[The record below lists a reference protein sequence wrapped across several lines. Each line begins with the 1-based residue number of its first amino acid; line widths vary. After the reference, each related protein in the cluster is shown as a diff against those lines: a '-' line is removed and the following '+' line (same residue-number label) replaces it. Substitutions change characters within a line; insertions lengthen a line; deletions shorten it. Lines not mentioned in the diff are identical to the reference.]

1 MGNSE
6 MAASP
11 GPATECLRCIANA
24 AIGRRKKQAAI
35 LYIMI
40 LIFFLVLV
48 YKRKMPTKVYE
59 RKEDWLISKEME
71 DKKASL
77 KLSLQEGRNVKVTQK
92 EENVTPPPATTA
104 KQRPEVVT
112 AQQVQQPMPKS
123 VECSMKPQSE
133 YLFCK
138 QGEDFMKRAWDLV
151 DRLTVKE
158 LIDQT
163 YSQAPAILRLG
174 IKDYNWRSNCLHG
187 WSQSKGKW
195 RKDLKWTV
203 FPAPIGLAATFDAKL
218 LQEAGAITALEG
230 RALHNEMLRMNFGS
244 SKEAAG
250 LNCFSPNVNLLRDPR
265 WGRSQ
270 ETFGEDPYLISV
282 LGTAYTRGLQEGDD
296 KNYLKVASCAKHF
309 AVHSGPDETRYKFIS
324 DVSMHDLYDTYLPA
338 FQSLV
343 MGGKVSQVMPAYSGL
358 RCDKQLD
365 GAPDAAN
372 PFLLKSVL
380 RGEYGA
386 PNISVVS
393 DFAALEFMVTQRGY
407 TVNFPVAAA
416 LSMNAS
422 TDLDLGNDLVYPN
435 YLQVALQQN
444 LLSVDTIKNAVTR
457 SFYLRMRVGDFDPP
471 DKVSYQSIGKNSINT
486 DLHKAANLRAARES
500 IVLLKNI
507 GKALPID
514 KTKLKSLAVLGPN
527 AFDPKTLLSNYEGFP
542 QDEISVFTGIKN
554 ALEPFGTAV
563 TQGYGCDDVLCKSI
577 NSNSTIRRLVQSA
590 EYVVMVMGQKD
601 GITEGE
607 SLDRMQTECDE
618 MKVPLLGLPGCQRS
632 LVEIV
637 AEMKNVIL
645 VLLNGGALSIPALY
659 QNPNVVG
666 IVEAFYPG
674 ASGAAAIADVLFGAY
689 SPSGKMPITV
699 YETVKHL
706 PPFTDYHMNA
716 RPGRTYRYF
725 RKKPLFPF
733 GFGLSYADFKY
744 RNLVVSPRNLASCKP
759 LIVNVTVQN
768 DSPNTAGDEVVMIF
782 LVPQNIS
789 LPKAFTPLNELV
801 AFDRVNLRPGQ
812 SATVNF
818 TINAYMLSLVD
829 VSGNRNLY
837 PGNYLI
843 QLGVGEDYH
852 KQQPFTMHTPSSQ
865 PMNVTNCK
873 DVPLCMTCK

>member
-1 MGNSE
+1 
-6 MAASP
+6 MAMSP
-11 GPATECLRCIANA
+11 GPATECLRCIMNA

-35 LYIMI
+35 LYIMV

-59 RKEDWLISKEME
+59 RKEDWVISREME
-71 DKKASL
+71 NKRASL
-77 KLSLQEGRNVKVTQK
+77 KLSLQEGRKITASEKKNGNGKI
-92 EENVTPPPATTA
+92 NSPPATTTPE
-104 KQRPEVVT
+104 RPEVVVT
-112 AQQVQQPMPKS
+112 EHKTQPIPPN
-123 VECSMKPQSE
+123 VDCGNKPQSK

-138 QGEDFMKRAWDLV
+138 VGEDPMKRAWDLV
-151 DRLTVKE
+151 NRLSVRE

-218 LQEAGAITALEG
+218 IRELGAITALEG
-230 RALHNEMLRMNFGS
+230 RALHNEMLRKNLGS

-250 LNCFSPNVNLLRDPR
+250 LNCFSPNVNLMRDPR
-265 WGRSQ
+265 WGRAQ

-309 AVHSGPDETRYKFIS
+309 AVHSGPDETRYQFIS

-343 MGGKVSQVMPAYSGL
+343 MGGKVSQIMPAYSGL

-380 RGEYGA
+380 RGEFGA

-393 DFAALEFMVTQRGY
+393 DFAALEFMVTQRSY

-416 LSMNAS
+416 LSMNAT

-435 YLQVALQQN
+435 YLQVALEQN
-444 LLSVDTIKNAVTR
+444 LLSVDTIKSAVAR
-457 SFYLRMRVGDFDPP
+457 SFYLRIRLGDFDPP
-471 DKVSYQSIGKNSINT
+471 DKVSYQSIDKSSINT
-486 DLHKAANLRAARES
+486 DFHKAANLKAARES
-500 IVLLKNI
+500 IVLLKNT
-507 GKALPID
+507 GKVLPID

-542 QDEISVFTGIKN
+542 PDEISVFTGIKN
-554 ALEPFGTAV
+554 AVEPYSVTM

-577 NSNSTIRRLVQSA
+577 SSNSTILRLVQDSD
-590 EYVVMVMGQKD
+590 YVVMVMGLKD
-601 GITEGE
+601 GVAEGE
-607 SLDRMQTECDE
+607 SLDRMQTDCDG
-618 MKVPLLGLPGCQRS
+618 MKVPLLGLPGCQRA
-632 LVEIV
+632 LVGTV
-637 AEMKNVIL
+637 AEMKKVIL
-645 VLLNGGALSIPALY
+645 VLLNGGILSIPDLY
-659 QNPNVVG
+659 QNPNVVA

-689 SPSGKMPITV
+689 SPSGKMPVTV
-699 YETVKHL
+699 YETSKHL
-706 PPFTDYHMNA
+706 PPFADYHMNA

-725 RKKPLFPF
+725 RRKPLFPF

-744 RNLVVSPRNLASCKP
+744 TGLKESPEHLAACKP
-759 LIVNVTVQN
+759 LTVNVTLQN

-782 LVPQNIS
+782 LVPQNIT
-789 LPKAFTPLNELV
+789 LPKAFTPLNELM
-801 AFDRVNLRPGQ
+801 AFDRISLQPGQ
-812 SATVNF
+812 TATVNF

-829 VSGNRNLY
+829 VNGNRNLY
-837 PGNYLI
+837 PGDYLI

-852 KQQPFTMHTPSSQ
+852 KRVSFTMQTPSGQ
-865 PMNVTNCK
+865 PLDVSKCK
-873 DVPLCMTCK
+873 GVPLCMTCE